1 MVVLCNKVLLN
12 TGQKI
17 LKISRELK
25 KYSITEQK
33 CALLLLKANGAMNLK
48 TNKKFIYLLSPSNIK
63 NNKFFVDLVEVLST
77 NKISFLQLRLKGESY
92 KKSLSIAKK
101 AKRICKKFNV
111 KFIINDNPYF
121 AKQIGADGCHL
132 GQKDMSLQKARK
144 ILKKKIIGVSCHNSI
159 KLVKKATKDGADY
172 VALGSFFKSKTKQNA
187 IRSKIQII
195 NKAKKVSKLPIVC
208 IGGITDKNYKKLI
221 LHKPNF
227 LAISNYIWSNSKL
240 KPKEAAKKIDL

>member
-1 MVVLCNKVLLN
+1 
-12 TGQKI
+12 
-17 LKISRELK
+17 
-25 KYSITEQK
+25 
-33 CALLLLKANGAMNLK
+33 
-48 TNKKFIYLLSPSNIK
+48 
-63 NNKFFVDLVEVLST
+63 
-77 NKISFLQLRLKGESY
+77 
-92 KKSLSIAKK
+92 
-101 AKRICKKFNV
+101 
-111 KFIINDNPYF
+111 
-121 AKQIGADGCHL
+121 
-132 GQKDMSLQKARK
+132 MSLQKARK

-240 KPKEAAKKIDL
+240 KPKEAVKKLIYEN